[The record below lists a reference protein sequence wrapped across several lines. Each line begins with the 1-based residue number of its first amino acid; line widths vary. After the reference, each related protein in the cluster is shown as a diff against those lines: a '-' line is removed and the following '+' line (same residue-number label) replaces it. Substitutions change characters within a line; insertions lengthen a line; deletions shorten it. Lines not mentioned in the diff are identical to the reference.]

1 MSNRAEEEAKLIYI
15 GATITQLSVA
25 FRLSQNV
32 VKQRL
37 LGHVAGSRPK
47 GASENDPPRYHIRDA
62 APYLCEPK
70 VDIEEILK
78 TISPSKVP
86 PALSDVFWKGQKT
99 RLEVMEKQ
107 GDLWSTERVVK
118 ILGEA
123 FKPCRMAIMMFK
135 EHVEQQEELSPSARS
150 LLDGLSD
157 DLLASLHQGLVET
170 FADYVAQEDDHGM
183 PLDRPPLLTL
193 PAREEEEPFDDGF
206 DD

>member
-1 MSNRAEEEAKLIYI
+1 MSNRVEEEAKLMHI
-15 GATITQLSVA
+15 GATIPQLQVM
-25 FRLSQNV
+25 FKLPQNTI
-32 VKQRL
+32 KQRL

-47 GASENDPPRYHIRDA
+47 GASENDPPRYLVRDA

-70 VDIEEILK
+70 IDIEEILK
-78 TISPSKVP
+78 SITPSKIP
-86 PALSDVFWKGQKT
+86 PALSDAFWKGQKT

-157 DLLASLHQGLVET
+157 DLLASLHQGLVEA
-170 FADYVAQEDDHGM
+170 FADYVPAEDDHGM
-183 PLDRPPLLTL
+183 PLDRPPWLTL
-193 PAREEEEPFDDGF
+193 PTHEEEEVDDGF
-206 DD
+206 GPD